1 MAQLP
6 FYQNAECIFGMDMAI
21 KNRKKVSPATW
32 WLTYGAT
39 TPNLRNFAIKVLSL
53 TCSASGC
60 ERNWSIFEHIH
71 SKKRNRLAQNRLND
85 LEVMDRDELVFED
98 DDLTWNVV
106 AAATGAEENAYNTR
120 LSKGKN
126 VASTS
131 QQKRKASSTR
141 TSSLLEDEEE
151 NDDDE
156 DVNLEDE
163 YEEDNEDDEEDEE
176 DEEDFDISID
186 VD

>member
-6 FYQNAECIFGMDMAI
+6 FYQNAEGIFGMDMAI
-21 KNRKKVSPATW
+21 RNRKKVSPAT
-32 WLTYGAT
+32 
-39 TPNLRNFAIKVLSL
+39 PNLGNFTVKVLSL

-71 SKKRNRLAQNRLND
+71 SKKRNRLTQNFLND
-85 LEVMDRDELVFED
+85 LVFVKYNRSLKHRYD
-98 DDLTWNVV
+98 ARHHINPISLKDIDNT
-106 AAATGAEENAYNTR
+106 TGAEEDAYNTR

-151 NDDDE
+151 DDDE
-156 DVNLEDE
+156 DVDLEDE

-176 DEEDFDISID
+176 EFDISID

>member
-1 MAQLP
+1 MGQM
-6 FYQNAECIFGMDMAI
+6 E
-21 KNRKKVSPATW
+21 
-32 WLTYGAT
+32 
-39 TPNLRNFAIKVLSL
+39 
-53 TCSASGC
+53 
-60 ERNWSIFEHIH
+60 EE
-71 SKKRNRLAQNRLND
+71 
-85 LEVMDRDELVFED
+85 MDRDELVFED

-126 VASTS
+126 VVSTS

-176 DEEDFDISID
+176 DFDISID
-186 VD
+186 LD